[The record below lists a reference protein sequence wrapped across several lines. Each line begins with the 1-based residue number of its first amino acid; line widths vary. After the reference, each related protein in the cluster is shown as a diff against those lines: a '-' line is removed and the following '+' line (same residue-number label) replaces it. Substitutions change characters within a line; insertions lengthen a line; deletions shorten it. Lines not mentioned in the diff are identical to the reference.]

1 MNSFIISL
9 FINIC
14 FSIILIYFLHQLW
27 EYLKD
32 QFSVKKTIDKFHFQ
46 NEKYDK
52 IIDKLQ
58 NNLEVNNNS
67 TVSEDPNI
75 FEKLNQELL
84 DFSESELL
92 NSQTQTI

>member
-1 MNSFIISL
+1 MNSFILSL

-14 FSIILIYFLHQLW
+14 FSFIIIYFLHQLW

-32 QFSVKKTIDKFHFQ
+32 QFTVKKTIDKFHFQ

-52 IIDKLQ
+52 IIDKLHH
-58 NNLEVNNNS
+58 NIEVNDNTLNQ
-67 TVSEDPNI
+67 PNE

-84 DFSESELL
+84 DFSETELL
-92 NSQTQTI
+92 NSEI